1 MDTVQR
7 QHLMRSLPWHILCC
21 SIHSNRCSE
30 WRTDWLKL
38 DTTSTNNKNTR
49 QTRAVTSSSNL
60 FSCSQKNVRR
70 NNKLQS
76 DPIESLLSSIPVP
89 FPQLIDSSRKLNSRC
104 GTTFKWTTDPPGL
117 MNGKEFQI
125 SCDSIQFVDPLQ
137 RAHLL
142 NATGSLS
149 SSLWRGSFSSLSWD
163 NLIDRSRIAA
173 DPSNVVGL
181 WRLPFICMAHSS
193 RFVVGF
199 IRLPPQVVVGETWVE
214 LPSVTLRMVA
224 YTLSLTLLLCRAW
237 GVWLDCLNDWLFGY
251 NILLVFIIMSP
262 S

>member
-60 FSCSQKNVRR
+60 FSWSQKNVPR

-173 DPSNVVGL
+173 DPSKLSVCG
-181 WRLPFICMAHSS
+181 
-193 RFVVGF
+193 GF
-199 IRLPPQVVVGETWVE
+199 
-214 LPSVTLRMVA
+214 PSF
-224 YTLSLTLLLCRAW
+224 
-237 GVWLDCLNDWLFGY
+237 VWLTRLVSSWGSFDYRLKSSSARRELSSHRWPWEWLR
-251 NILLVFIIMSP
+251 IP
-262 S
+262 